1 MDALALA
8 GTNDRE
14 ELQKPLA
21 HPADKTAESSLNGLF
36 LQLSGLCSMAA
47 KPIALMIDEIDS
59 ASSHQVFF
67 DFLAQIRGYY
77 LRWDRMPFF
86 HSVILAGV

>member
-1 MDALALA
+1 MDHTQGGTGHEMDALALA

-47 KPIALMIDEIDS
+47 KPIALMIDERDS

-67 DFLAQIRGYY
+67 NFSQTIFPSQVAAAI
-77 LRWDRMPFF
+77 
-86 HSVILAGV
+86 